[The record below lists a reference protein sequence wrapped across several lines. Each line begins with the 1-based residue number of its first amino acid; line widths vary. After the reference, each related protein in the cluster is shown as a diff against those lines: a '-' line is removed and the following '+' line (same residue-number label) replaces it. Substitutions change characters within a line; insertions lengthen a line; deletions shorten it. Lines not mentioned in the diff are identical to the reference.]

1 VSGFPHT
8 QIPLVFALVVGPT
21 ANPEDELRIILL
33 RRNDFPVLYI
43 PATEITATFPC
54 NEAKNYKAYGLT

>member
-1 VSGFPHT
+1 MPHT
-8 QIPLVFALVVGPT
+8 QIPLVLAFVVGPT
-21 ANPEDELRIILL
+21 ANPDGQFSIILF

-54 NEAKNYKAYGLT
+54 NEEKNYKAYGFT